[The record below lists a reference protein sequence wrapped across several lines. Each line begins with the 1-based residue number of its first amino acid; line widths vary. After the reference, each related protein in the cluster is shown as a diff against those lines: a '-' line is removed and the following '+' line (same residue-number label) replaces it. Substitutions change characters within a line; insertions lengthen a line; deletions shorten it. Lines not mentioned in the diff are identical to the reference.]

1 MYIPEAHGEFLGVV
15 SCAITVNLVTLYIT
29 EINLSLSLS
38 LSIGKVLKYM
48 DRYYRI

>member
-1 MYIPEAHGEFLGVV
+1 MNEADIYGEFLGVS

-38 LSIGKVLKYM
+38 LSKFQPKTATHE
-48 DRYYRI
+48 